1 MVDEM
6 KELEREIEVT
16 RARLKANIGAI
27 GSEYTMD
34 NLKATIKAEV
44 VDAKDSALEFAKT
57 AGAQMA
63 REGFETLKQKAAANP
78 AAALMIGAGIGWKL
92 WKNPPIAA
100 ALAGVGLFSLFS
112 SRKNDPLR
120 SAAAFVRDTAE
131 DTAEAT
137 MATAAATMETVSS
150 SAHALRDKAGAIAET
165 ARDQTQDFIR
175 STVRS
180 TDIRVPSGAISEDAQ
195 RQILLSVAGAAVAT
209 AVGVAIHRFR
219 SGPN

>member
-6 KELEREIEVT
+6 SELEREIEVT

-57 AGAQMA
+57 SGAQMA
-63 REGFETLKQKAAANP
+63 REGFETVKQKAAANP

-112 SRKNDPLR
+112 SRESDPLR
-120 SAAAFVRDTAE
+120 SAAAFVRETAE
-131 DTAEAT
+131 DTGQAT
-137 MATAAATMETVSS
+137 MAIAAATMETVSS
-150 SAHALRDKAGAIAET
+150 SAHALQDKVGAAES
-165 ARDQTQDFIR
+165 ARDQTREFIR
-175 STVRS
+175 SNVRS
-180 TDIRVPSGAISEDAQ
+180 TDIRVPDISISNDAQ
-195 RQILLSVAGAAVAT
+195 RQILLSVAGAAVAS
-209 AVGVAIHRFR
+209 AVGIAIHRFR
-219 SGPN
+219 SDPN